1 MHLNLEPQ
9 LWVPHRAR
17 QERWDAVGIENAAN
31 HVGLDF
37 RTYRGRAVEGDHV
50 ELMRGIEEVLAELL
64 SGILRHRFRISQ
76 NVKGAPLGEASAEAS
91 RMSQEQQNH
100 NEEEGFDFG
109 NNVAWFLTG
118 AFIGAAV
125 AILYAPKSG
134 KETRQFLADKVQQSK
149 DAVAE
154 SSNNIVEASK
164 DMFER
169 GRQLVDDAA
178 DLFERGRKLVKG

>member
-1 MHLNLEPQ
+1 
-9 LWVPHRAR
+9 
-17 QERWDAVGIENAAN
+17 
-31 HVGLDF
+31 
-37 RTYRGRAVEGDHV
+37 
-50 ELMRGIEEVLAELL
+50 
-64 SGILRHRFRISQ
+64 
-76 NVKGAPLGEASAEAS
+76 
-91 RMSQEQQNH
+91 MSQEQQNH
-100 NEEEGFDFG
+100 KEEEGFDFG

-149 DAVAE
+149 DAVTE
-154 SSNNIVEASK
+154 SSSNIVEASK

>member
-1 MHLNLEPQ
+1 
-9 LWVPHRAR
+9 
-17 QERWDAVGIENAAN
+17 
-31 HVGLDF
+31 
-37 RTYRGRAVEGDHV
+37 
-50 ELMRGIEEVLAELL
+50 
-64 SGILRHRFRISQ
+64 
-76 NVKGAPLGEASAEAS
+76 
-91 RMSQEQQNH
+91 MSQEQQNH
-100 NEEEGFDFG
+100 KEEEGFDFG

-125 AILYAPKSG
+125 AILCAPKSG

-149 DAVAE
+149 DAVTE

>member
-1 MHLNLEPQ
+1 
-9 LWVPHRAR
+9 
-17 QERWDAVGIENAAN
+17 
-31 HVGLDF
+31 
-37 RTYRGRAVEGDHV
+37 
-50 ELMRGIEEVLAELL
+50 
-64 SGILRHRFRISQ
+64 
-76 NVKGAPLGEASAEAS
+76 
-91 RMSQEQQNH
+91 MSQEQQNH

-118 AFIGAAV
+118 AFIVAAV

>member
-1 MHLNLEPQ
+1 
-9 LWVPHRAR
+9 
-17 QERWDAVGIENAAN
+17 
-31 HVGLDF
+31 
-37 RTYRGRAVEGDHV
+37 
-50 ELMRGIEEVLAELL
+50 
-64 SGILRHRFRISQ
+64 
-76 NVKGAPLGEASAEAS
+76 
-91 RMSQEQQNH
+91 MSQEQQNH
-100 NEEEGFDFG
+100 NEEEGFNFG

-134 KETRQFLADKVQQSK
+134 KETRQYLADKVQQSK
-149 DAVAE
+149 DAVTE

>member
-1 MHLNLEPQ
+1 
-9 LWVPHRAR
+9 
-17 QERWDAVGIENAAN
+17 
-31 HVGLDF
+31 
-37 RTYRGRAVEGDHV
+37 
-50 ELMRGIEEVLAELL
+50 MRGIEEVLAEFLL
-64 SGILRHRFRISQ
+64 LFGILRHSFRISQ
-76 NVKGAPLGEASAEAS
+76 NVEGAPHGEASAEAS